1 MSGRLDIELTLRGLA
16 PSRERAKSYIAN
28 SWVYVNGVMR
38 DKASFRVEDSDIIFL
53 ADEQKYVSRG
63 GYKLEHAIN
72 EFAIPVSG
80 KICADI
86 GASTGGFTDCLLRH
100 GAERVY
106 AIDVGSNQLAGALRE
121 DKRVVSV
128 ENTNARY
135 ITSDTIGTLVD
146 IVTADVS
153 FISLKLILPSV
164 RTLLKG
170 GGEAVCLI
178 KPQFE
183 IGREKLGKRGIVKN
197 PEDHKS
203 VISAFETY
211 AKDNGFSV
219 IGIIDSPILGGDGN
233 REFLSHMRLT

>member
-16 PSRERAKSYIAN
+16 PSRERAKSYISN

-38 DKASFRVEDSDIIFL
+38 DKASFRVEDSDVILL

-72 EFAIPVSG
+72 EFGISAQG

-106 AIDVGSNQLAGALRE
+106 AIDVGSNQLAAVLRE
-121 DKRVVSV
+121 DKRVISV

-135 ITSDTIGTLVD
+135 ITPETIGVLAD

-153 FISLKLILPSV
+153 FISLKLILPAV
-164 RTLLKG
+164 RTLLKS

-203 VISAFETY
+203 VLAAFETY

-219 IGIIDSPILGGDGN
+219 SGIIDSPILGGDGN
-233 REFLSHMRLT
+233 REFLSHMRLL